1 MSVHINHTVSPTI
14 TEEEKKYYS
23 RSMQRSAILFAAL
36 NCEAAR
42 KRSCA
47 AQHWMQFI

>member
-14 TEEEKKYYS
+14 TEEEKEVLQQIHAAVRYPV
-23 RSMQRSAILFAAL
+23 AAL
-36 NCEAAR
+36 NCEAAG